1 MATVTT
7 GDGNDLLDY
16 RSRLETE
23 DQDTEPNFRADP
35 GARAFAIAQDPT
47 NLSPFQRRTNDKHSN
62 VRYESIYFF
71 GTSQGSAVTRRIRLR
86 MPTPFNDLDGTSMKD
101 IRLLY
106 KLEGSMDADD
116 GHLSVSAAGSTDTLA
131 TDVTVSSEKLDQPEG
146 CLGKTKRVAQT
157 VYKAARSLVGLI
169 IILIAYTALG
179 AAIFMAV
186 ESYHEQKYKSNITDI
201 RKNLITQL
209 LQSVNQVQG
218 VNKFRAVTTN
228 LLVDYESSIR
238 EAIKNDV
245 TTDSTVEVW
254 TYWDS
259 LFFVW
264 TVYTTIGYG
273 NIYPVTGIGRMLTI
287 VYASVGIPL
296 VLLVLAEQGKVSTR
310 GLKYL
315 WAFLRRYYYTG
326 YFRKVRS
333 SLQHKYQVALH
344 AFYQLYSSA
353 PVLVEQAHVEAGEAD
368 SLEAKSLHSLDDEAT
383 AAAAGQRSRSSS
395 KVVNGYEVDDEFNL
409 PISIAIGILF
419 VYIMLGATMYMIW
432 EDWTFIESFY
442 FVFVSLST
450 IGFGDVLPAHQKF
463 FIISSIYMCVGLSL
477 VSMCI
482 NVAVEFFH
490 SMSKRA
496 KKKMGEAKRKIGDKV
511 NQASKNAREKV
522 SDMKHN
528 IKDETS
534 RLRQK
539 TDARLTN
546 LRTNIT
552 DETSKFKHKTDKAFT
567 GIKTNISNETTRFK
581 KRADEKFRKRG
592 STPDGGSSA
601 NISREKLAT
610 VGIPEDIPAA
620 DDTYKPIGDVQSN
633 TSENPISP
641 KHRKECKKRAPTPP
655 TSTTKSST
663 RSPTKSPT
671 QTFVTLGSFEFL

>member
-1 MATVTT
+1 MQISIAWQIITRVFEERI
-7 GDGNDLLDY
+7 NIIRFCFYQLLDIY
-16 RSRLETE
+16 QSE
-23 DQDTEPNFRADP
+23 DT
-35 GARAFAIAQDPT
+35 
-47 NLSPFQRRTNDKHSN
+47 
-62 VRYESIYFF
+62 
-71 GTSQGSAVTRRIRLR
+71 
-86 MPTPFNDLDGTSMKD
+86 
-101 IRLLY
+101 RLLY
-106 KLEGSMDADD
+106 KPEGSMDADD
-116 GHLSVSAAGSTDTLA
+116 GHLSVSMAGSTDTLA
-131 TDVTVSSEKLDQPEG
+131 TDVTISSEKLTQPEG
-146 CLGKTKRVAQT
+146 CLGKTKRVAQA

-209 LQSVNQVQG
+209 VQSVNQVQD
-218 VNKFRAVTTN
+218 VNKFRADTSK
-228 LLVDYESSIR
+228 LLVDYESAIR

-254 TYWDS
+254 TYWGS

-273 NIYPVTGIGRMLTI
+273 NIYPVTGIGRVLTI

-296 VLLVLAEQGKVSTR
+296 ALLLLAELGKVFTR
-310 GLKYL
+310 GLKFL
-315 WAFLRRYYYTG
+315 WAFVRRYYYTG

-333 SLQHKYQVALH
+333 TLQDKYQVTKSD
-344 AFYQLYSSA
+344 FKKTRSSSA
-353 PVLVEQAHVEAGEAD
+353 PALVEQAHVEAGEAD
-368 SLEAKSLHSLDDEAT
+368 SLKAKSLQSLDDEAA

-395 KVVNGYEVDDEFNL
+395 KVVYGYEVDDEFNL

-419 VYIMLGATMYMIW
+419 VYIMLGATMYTIW

-463 FIISSIYMCVGLSL
+463 FIISSIYMFVGLSL

-482 NVAVEFFH
+482 NVAIEFFN

-496 KKKMGEAKRKIGDKV
+496 KQKMGEAKRKIGDKV

-522 SDMKHN
+522 SGMKNN

-546 LRTNIT
+546 LKTNIT

-592 STPDGGSSA
+592 STPDGGSPA
-601 NISREKLAT
+601 NISREKVAT
-610 VGIPEDIPAA
+610 VDIPEDIPAA
-620 DDTYKPIGDVQSN
+620 DDTYNSTGDVQST

-641 KHRKECKKRAPTPP
+641 KRRTDGKRMAPTPP
-655 TSTTKSST
+655 TSPKKSQTK
-663 RSPTKSPT
+663 
-671 QTFVTLGSFEFL
+671 